1 MPEHETKEMFIEF
14 LEEKFIP
21 KLKTQGFVFTATEFE
36 EAIYWLREGGQ
47 DTQERAA

>member
-1 MPEHETKEMFIEF
+1 MPEYETKEKFIEF
-14 LEEKFIP
+14 LEKKFIP
-21 KLKTQGFVFTATEFE
+21 KLKNQGFVFTATEFE